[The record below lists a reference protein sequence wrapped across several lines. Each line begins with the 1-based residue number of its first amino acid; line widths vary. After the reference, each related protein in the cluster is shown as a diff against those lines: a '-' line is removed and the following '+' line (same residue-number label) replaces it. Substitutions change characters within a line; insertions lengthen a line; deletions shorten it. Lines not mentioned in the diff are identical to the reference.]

1 MVAVRKQS
9 PINEMEKQLLL
20 DDAERYISEM
30 CEDRESALIELV
42 RIHRLLTQL
51 KQTEAL
57 DLD

>member
-1 MVAVRKQS
+1 
-9 PINEMEKQLLL
+9 MEKQLLL

-51 KQTEAL
+51 KQTEEL